1 MFSNFVSAYTFMPHL
16 TAKKPR
22 PIQLD
27 GVQLNWTD
35 VQPALWA
42 QSAHLRS
49 PVRQGMTAVIATVHH
64 GHTTV
69 PVSLPWHCMG
79 GASTSRLRPVPFVSY
94 YSVHVSYS

>member
-1 MFSNFVSAYTFMPHL
+1 MKLPAR
-16 TAKKPR
+16 KPR

-35 VQPALWA
+35 FQPALWA
-42 QSAHLRS
+42 LSAHLRS
-49 PVRQGMTAVIATVHH
+49 RARYGMAAVITTVHH
-64 GHTTV
+64 GHATA
-69 PVSLPWHCMG
+69 PVALPQHCMG